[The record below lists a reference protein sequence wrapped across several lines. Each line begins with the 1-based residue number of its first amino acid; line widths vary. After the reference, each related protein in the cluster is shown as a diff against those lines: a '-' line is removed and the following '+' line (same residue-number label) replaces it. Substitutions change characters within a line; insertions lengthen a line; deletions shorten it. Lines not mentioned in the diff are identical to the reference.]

1 MNIKLRLTEEGE
13 LEEKSSSGPTLEF
26 VLENEEVL
34 IHEEGEEELRE
45 QQQVCSQ
52 AAEDGRTE
60 PCSADSTQSL
70 NSKTDPDP
78 HP

>member
-1 MNIKLRLTEEGE
+1 MNIKLRLTEDGE
-13 LEEKSSSGPTLEF
+13 LEDKAARGPTLEF
-26 VLENEEVL
+26 VLENEEML
-34 IHEEGEEELRE
+34 NHEEGEEELRE
-45 QQQVCSQ
+45 KQQVCSQ

-70 NSKTDPDP
+70 NSKAEPDP